1 MKLKK
6 AKGKRLHL
14 KAKGKRQKAK
24 GKRAALYFF
33 SDKAAQPSASH
44 FCFLLFAF
52 CLLLSLA
59 SCRSR
64 GNPLTQA
71 QAAWDQGNY
80 EAAAKHY
87 EEFLKEAPA
96 PEQAATAHF
105 EAAKIYY
112 LNLKQYDRAAEH
124 YIRIVEDFPQFPK
137 REQAFL
143 QLAECFE
150 LLKKPREAISEYESL
165 LQAFPQTSDRRK
177 IRLAIADLYYGYDQ
191 SQSLLEYQ
199 RVVKDA
205 AYDELAEKAFLRI
218 GGVRFLRN
226 EFQEAIPAYQTVEQN
241 TKDPNIRR
249 QARDRLADCYEN
261 LADYE
266 AAVKILE
273 QTEPDPKEP
282 DFLQK
287 RIAGIRERQKTR
299 KLIQPGVPPEEKK

>member
-1 MKLKK
+1 M
-6 AKGKRLHL
+6 
-14 KAKGKRQKAK
+14 
-24 GKRAALYFF
+24 
-33 SDKAAQPSASH
+33 P
-44 FCFLLFAF
+44 
-52 CLLLSLA
+52 CLGA
-59 SCRSR
+59 CRSR
-64 GNPLTQA
+64 GNLLNQA
-71 QAAWDQGNY
+71 QAAWDQGKY
-80 EAAAKHY
+80 ETAVKYY
-87 EEFLKEAPA
+87 EEFLKQPPS
-96 PEQAATAHF
+96 PEQAAAAHL

-165 LQAFPQTSDRRK
+165 LQAFPDTPERRK

-191 SQSLLEYQ
+191 SQSLVEYQ
-199 RVVKDA
+199 KVVKDA
-205 AYDELAEKAFLRI
+205 PYDALSEKAYLRI

-226 EFQEAIPAYQTVEQN
+226 EFQDAIPAYQTVEQM
-241 TKDPNIRR
+241 TKDAAIRR

-261 LADYE
+261 LANYDK
-266 AAVKILE
+266 AVEILE

-282 DFLQK
+282 DYLPK

-299 KLIQPGVPPEEKK
+299 RLIQPEATPEEKK